1 MAIGN
6 TFGATVLS
14 SYGGFWISVGIIFT
28 PGGFNIME
36 SLIEASGG
44 NTDMF
49 NDCLGLFL
57 LVSLPRQLLIFSSS
71 THQIS
76 HFI

>member
-1 MAIGN
+1 MG
-6 TFGATVLS
+6 
-14 SYGGFWISVGIIFT
+14 
-28 PGGFNIME
+28 

-57 LVSLPRQLLIFSSS
+57 LVSLPSQLLIFPSS
-71 THQIS
+71 THKIS
-76 HFI
+76 RLI